1 MAAGRL
7 NGKVG
12 VVTGGASG
20 IGLAT
25 VHRFVAEGARVMIG
39 DIAGE
44 RAEEVAGQLGK
55 DVAGRRCDVRSEPDV
70 EALVE
75 ATEERFG
82 PPDIVFANAGIGSFA
97 SVVDADLAEWTRVL
111 QVNLV
116 GPMLTIKYGARRMPA
131 GGSIILTASLN
142 AVQPARGMSAYCC
155 AKAGLAMLAE
165 VAALELGPRRIRVN
179 AVGPGL
185 VRTPLTN
192 DMWALPALVADFDEN
207 APLDTT
213 TSPDDVANLVTF
225 LASDESSSIT
235 GALHL
240 IDRGAH
246 SKRYPDLPA
255 HLAAHNIT

>member
-1 MAAGRL
+1 VAAGRL
-7 NGKVG
+7 NGKIA

-25 VHRFVAEGARVMIG
+25 VHRFVAEGARVMVG
-39 DIAGE
+39 DLDGA
-44 RAEEVAGQLGK
+44 RAEEVAGQLGQS
-55 DVAGRRCDVRSEPDV
+55 VAGLRCDVSSEPDV
-70 EALVE
+70 EALVQ
-75 ATEERFG
+75 ATEDRFG
-82 PPDIVFANAGIGSFA
+82 QPDVVFANAGIGAFA
-97 SVVDADLAEWTRVL
+97 PLVDAELGEWTRVL
-111 QVNLV
+111 EVNLI
-116 GPMLTIKYGARRMPA
+116 GPMLTIKHAARRMPA

-165 VAALELGPRRIRVN
+165 VAALELGPRQIRVN
-179 AVGPGL
+179 SVGPGL

-192 DMWALPALVADFDEN
+192 PMWTMPALVADFDEN

-235 GALHL
+235 GSLHL

-255 HLAAHNIT
+255 HFSEYL

>member
-7 NGKVG
+7 SGKVG

-25 VHRFVAEGARVMIG
+25 VQRFVAEGARVMIG
-39 DIAGE
+39 DIDAA
-44 RAEEVAGQLGK
+44 RAEKVAGQLGQ
-55 DVAGRRCDVRSEPDV
+55 DVSGVRCDVSSEPDV
-70 EALVE
+70 EALVH

-82 PPDIVFANAGIGSFA
+82 PADVVFANAGIGAFA
-97 SVVDADLAEWTRVL
+97 PVVDADLAEWRRVL
-111 QVNLV
+111 EVNLV
-116 GPMLTIKYGARRMPA
+116 GPMLTIKHAARRMPA
-131 GGSIILTASLN
+131 GGSIVLTASLN

-179 AVGPGL
+179 AIGPGL

-192 DMWALPALVADFDEN
+192 DLWAMPALVADFDEN
-207 APLDTT
+207 APLDAT

-235 GALHL
+235 GSLHL

-246 SKRYPDLPA
+246 SRRYPDLPA
-255 HLAAHNIT
+255 HFAGRIT

>member
-7 NGKVG
+7 NEKIAI
-12 VVTGGASG
+12 VTGGASG

-25 VHRFVAEGARVMIG
+25 VRRFVAEGARVMIG
-39 DIAGE
+39 DIDGA
-44 RAEEVAGQLGK
+44 RAEEVAGQLGQ
-55 DVAGRRCDVRSEPDV
+55 DVAGVRCDVSVESDV
-70 EALVE
+70 VALVH

-82 PPDIVFANAGIGSFA
+82 QPDVAFANAGIGAFA
-97 SVVDADLAEWTRVL
+97 SIVDAELEEWTRVL

-116 GPMLTIKYGARRMPA
+116 GPMLTIKHAARRMPA

-155 AKAGLAMLAE
+155 SKAGLAMLAE
-165 VAALELGPRRIRVN
+165 VAALELGPRGIRVN
-179 AVGPGL
+179 AIGPGL

-192 DMWALPALVADFDEN
+192 DMWSMPALVADFDEN

-213 TSPDDVANLVTF
+213 TSADDVANLVAF

-235 GALHL
+235 GSLHL

-255 HLAAHNIT
+255 HLPGLKI